1 MVFTKGKPIRES
13 INLAVVMAHKDT
25 NFSEIKAILQSILR
39 TNFKIECKTKPSSK
53 NQKLFVKG
61 KYADIYVNDKKIGE
75 VGEIC
80 NEILDNF
87 RIRTSVVGFEIT
99 LSGLIFD

>member
-1 MVFTKGKPIRES
+1 VI
-13 INLAVVMAHKDT
+13 LAHKDT

-39 TNFKIECKTKPSSK
+39 TQFKIDCKTKASSQ
-53 NQKLFVKG
+53 NQELFVKG

-75 VGEIC
+75 IGEIRT
-80 NEILDNF
+80 EILDNF
-87 RIRTSVVGFEIT
+87 RIRTSVVGFEIN